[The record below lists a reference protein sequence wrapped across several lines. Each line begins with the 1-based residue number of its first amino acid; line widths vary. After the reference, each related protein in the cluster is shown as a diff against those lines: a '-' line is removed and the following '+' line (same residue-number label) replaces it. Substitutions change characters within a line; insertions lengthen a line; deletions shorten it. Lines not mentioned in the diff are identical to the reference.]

1 MSWSC
6 FF

>member
-6 FF
+6 